1 MLFKEV
7 SLLLKK
13 EFVLEFRQKYA
24 INGVVLYLASTIF
37 ICYLSFNLMPGR
49 LQPITW
55 NALFWIII
63 LFTAVSAVAKSFIQE
78 NSGRLMYYYTL
89 ASARAIIISKIIY
102 YSLLLTALGLIGFL
116 FYSVVLGNPV
126 QNTPLFILVMVLAA
140 MGLASILTLVSS
152 VAAKAQNNQTLLAVL
167 GLPVVIPVI
176 LMTIKVS
183 KNALDGLAW
192 SASSGEL
199 WTLGAVNAIV
209 ITLAM
214 FLFPYIWRS

>member
-1 MLFKEV
+1 MLLKEV

-24 INGVVLYLASTIF
+24 INGIILYLASTIF
-37 ICYLSFNLMPGR
+37 ICYLSFNLMPGS

-78 NSGRLMYYYTL
+78 NPGRLMYYYTL
-89 ASARAIIISKIIY
+89 ASAQAIIISKIIY
-102 YSLLLTALGLIGFL
+102 YSLLLTVLGLTGYL
-116 FYSVVLGNPV
+116 FYSLVLGNPV
-126 QNTPLFILVMVLAA
+126 QNAGLFVLVVVLGAI
-140 MGLASILTLVSS
+140 GLASTLTLVSS

-167 GLPVVIPVI
+167 GLPILIPVI
-176 LMTIKVS
+176 LMTIKIS

-192 SASSGEL
+192 SVSYSEL
-199 WTLGAVNAIV
+199 WTLGAINVIV
-209 ITLAM
+209 MTLAIL
-214 FLFPYIWRS
+214 LFPYIWRS